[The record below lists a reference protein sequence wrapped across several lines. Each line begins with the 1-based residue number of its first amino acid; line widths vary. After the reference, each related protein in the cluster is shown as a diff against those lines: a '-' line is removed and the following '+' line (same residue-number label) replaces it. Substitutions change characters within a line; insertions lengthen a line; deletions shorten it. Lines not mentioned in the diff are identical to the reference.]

1 MVLLGVT
8 SVWADSLEQKGSITI
23 NAQAE
28 PRNGK
33 QVGDV
38 LVQTATATAGNS
50 VSMAFTGWT
59 WGAWVSGEKGATSS
73 STSKAVYYTFT
84 YSIPWPG
91 TGRQEGG
98 IRFKIEAD
106 PFLGYYFANWNQA
119 IYLYKSG
126 WGKYDYTAN
135 NPTCDDKGEDLVTA
149 YLASGTTSYG
159 PYIAYFAPLTV
170 NDVTATNFTNGSY
183 DANSK
188 TLTFNTSG
196 LNATASAKITFAVHE
211 KTPEGMDDYDWE
223 QYSKI
228 DVDGFDVEL
237 IGYDENAK
245 TVTFN
250 VTFQDKNIN
259 GSYDPITITL
269 TSKAAKN
276 ESFTNSSQTI
286 TIQAI
291 SDLTPTYAM
300 PTSYEFK
307 GDEAELEYK
316 VPVNATVR
324 SQSALYAKNK
334 NNVAAAVTGEW
345 KAEVVN
351 EQAGDDNSAFTVV
364 RLTNGE
370 FVVNFKPTEAKTYT
384 ATLNTRVKYVDS
396 KDQTIYSDYVTTRL
410 SGTGIK
416 TERSLITFNPA
427 EWDFGEQPTGYT
439 GNKQFSVT
447 LENAA
452 NVTYS
457 FGENLAEGF
466 PFTYDASAEG
476 FVTVIADAIAPGTY
490 NATLTATGDNTIE
503 GEEGNKT
510 TATLPV
516 SIKVGL
522 QSPLLQA
529 GSNQTYLY
537 YLTWNVVPYATSHAI
552 YEVNGETKT
561 DITSQVTWVT
571 TEGNQLVVSIPS
583 DGTAKNYIVKSSGE
597 YNKETYEAWSNVVTA
612 NMTKKLYFHVG
623 PSVYVSGHEE
633 MGGEVYVD
641 DGTAGTVANVTG
653 WTSKIEDANT
663 YAQNTTDFS
672 YTYYAKVSDDTKYA
686 FKGWA
691 TTLHGEPAYTDNP
704 LTITETMSDE
714 NTSVDVR
721 FLTTPYYAVFE
732 SFYYKCPAVS
742 VATPSRGS
750 GKVFVSLTGASVD
763 DCTQEDITASTE
775 VRQVP
780 AAKENHGYRV
790 YYYAKANDGA
800 NFVGW
805 STTADGLNIISTAD
819 TYNTMYYSTNKSK
832 DLPHVAAPL
841 YAVFRSDIDVRQQD
855 RMIVYVDDEGNGNI
869 NDAKVLVN
877 FQKGTKLKAT
887 LDGGDASLFILSNR
901 SGSKSGNS
909 VTFDATQGLVEL
921 VVAYTGDLA
930 NAVGKEAKITLTATY
945 FDNHTVDRP
954 ISIIVEEAPVITF
967 LPTDG
972 KGEYTIKMTNG
983 SGVNYKMTSA
993 NTEYIKVP
1001 VTHESM
1007 SNIEMNLTQDAIND
1021 GYYFFAWQMIDGDE
1035 KRYLSYEQL
1044 CNYQFTKSVKV
1055 RPEFIH
1061 NSIATYRIANDPSS
1075 TPYYDFAAAMNDAEK
1090 LYKANGSYQFVILN
1104 DTRLSDDGK
1113 KTTINVK
1120 TAVLPKGKYTIPNGV
1135 RLVIPRKGSSDFKSN
1150 LTTDDYF
1157 QGGPNQKEHIRWIV
1171 EEGTTIDVNG
1181 NAIICVLAKVACAG
1195 AGKPNGTAM
1204 DYGHIEL
1211 RENCCITFNNSAKC
1225 YAYGYIT
1232 GPSSS
1237 SVVMKKGTEVKE
1249 LMQIQDWPGGAKMAQ
1264 YYLGGTQRVFPISQF
1279 YVQNVEAPLVLERGS
1294 KETLHAAIL
1303 VSGITSFD
1311 FDFIGANSGFF
1322 RIGEGSFTKAYDPA
1336 IDRMQ
1341 FTTSPDAT
1349 TGTGNFTLG
1358 NIAFSVNLGVTAN
1371 IDSKNYVLPLIHS
1384 FDFIFGSGTNTTV
1397 LYDVAL
1403 LPSAT
1408 MHVESGAEL
1417 TLASTC
1423 NAYIYGK
1430 EYATINGVG
1439 YYGDAKTLVPV
1450 DGRLPGMFKR
1460 TVEMLED
1467 AKVVV
1472 DGQIVL
1478 DGKLYTTSGTVDP
1491 KYANITSNGGGKVVY
1506 NQIGSS
1512 TGNTYQ
1518 LADQSATAIPVVPA
1532 RLKNED
1538 TSVGQYTT
1546 PAKDNTYT
1554 YVDKK
1559 WQVTSETCDPIIPD
1573 KISYIP
1579 TFTTSDY
1586 STSAYVGGNE
1596 SVGSI
1601 TIATNNDDIDWSKVT
1616 WGEPVIEG
1624 DNADQFKFAFD
1635 DKGPQGKVTFKPE
1648 SDGIKTATLRITAT
1662 YKPTIQMGSKSV
1674 TVTYTYSQDIHLTGN
1689 AIYLAANTLAFADL
1703 TNLYKGMT
1711 TPANL
1716 FKTDSKNNAEG
1727 ITVTQSVNIL
1737 NVQGS
1742 GEGTTILPT
1751 NIGTVTITA
1760 KQGDDLTNNIAGTTI
1775 TKTITITEPVVW
1787 NWGDLYFGTV
1797 NENPVTILNGATSW
1811 TLEEKEDE
1819 SNIINLQGTSPN
1831 YKATIVDQIAGK
1843 YHATFTYTDYKGIE
1857 EVFTSDIYA
1866 NPRHLRVD
1874 VNNDTVFRAVTLS
1887 ANNQVEYHQDSKSVQ
1902 FTSTNNTISQ
1912 WKMTFIGVPDKV
1924 YFTPIGGNTW
1934 QIEESDNGINWT
1946 TSMPW
1951 KYLTPNVAFELSLR
1965 PNTRYVR
1972 VSYGAGDSYTGRLH
1986 DFYITELADVKA
1998 DVDKLYIPVEGNATD
2013 GYVSVTKDIALTYA
2027 NVGQLSVTTS
2037 NSADFRLKL
2046 TDSAAEPAE
2055 AFNLPATTEENPFAI
2070 ANIEVISNAKTEQLA
2085 YLYVYQGKNLL
2096 LQIPIQTYFFP
2107 QELPIKLATD
2117 KPDGGDRFYYV
2128 TTHMHNV
2135 EWDGTNG
2142 VRTITLDNAVSDAAP
2157 YLTFAFDGNPTY
2169 IGFDYTPSSHNNTT
2183 WEIEEFVDG
2192 EWKTVPY
2199 KTYSEE
2205 DILGE
2210 VAGVHQLKRHVSP
2223 NADKLRVIYQSDYA
2237 EKIQMTNLVIV
2248 GNASAVVDPTKLE
2261 LDYNVAEQVTLTAI
2275 NLPGVKA
2282 TTSSDNFTIAHQND
2296 AANYLREVTLSSSNY
2311 DILNGSK
2318 MGDISFNVKWTGNQ
2332 MVEYGTLTYTYYNAA
2347 DNTDPKNGEVL
2358 ATVELVGVKNTLTN
2372 GTLNIKT
2379 GVADGYTLK
2388 GIMDD
2393 EGKGTFDKKG
2403 AELRPIDIF
2412 AAFSTSD
2419 VPLFDY
2425 VVVYGETST
2434 NDGNKTIT
2442 TPTSTA
2448 GSNAKTPCYVYKS
2461 NGTNYVLEKHVE
2473 NANSKD
2479 KVWPD
2484 AVTIPNGKNKVSMY
2498 ITGFCPYAST
2508 GYTKDQE
2515 GVWYFTA
2522 NGGESIDIYLEDCY
2536 IYSRA
2541 KTIDGHTFADRSD
2554 GQSFVDAYVRGTGAV
2569 LVFMCETKK
2578 DSYPTAMN
2586 VTIHTLDNNLL
2597 KSNYGCFL
2605 QSVAGRAFQ
2614 ASSPVQIRIKDDTYY
2629 GKVTPTN
2636 LNFTDE
2642 WGASKNSNTVDG
2654 SGNAVRTNG
2663 FISLQKQV
2671 NNAPSIDMG
2680 DPNTTVNFNGGQVE
2694 LQNAQI
2700 VSHNYKSSLA
2710 ICPRSG
2716 KFAEFRLA
2724 YGMGTD
2730 DVGGTVNFKDGTTTV
2745 LPMWVSPDYFE
2756 SYLCDKDEHGNFITN
2771 AKGEYLTTCLRT
2783 PTKTFVTG
2791 GSHCMMRACKD
2802 PSSQGGAPK
2811 DKAGNDGKLLG
2822 LYKFPKNPDS
2832 EQKGGWSANG
2842 TNGLVTPTTGNV
2854 PDEYKVESVTPN
2866 NNGTDNA
2873 EDDYLNFWFDPNFEP
2888 AAQPEIDKTIS
2899 YWLTCM
2905 TEIGAEYAAKTLSVG
2920 GDTIVEFTDD
2930 GIQSQVVK
2938 NLLYCK
2944 IDENIRGVIKRDDFM
2959 APVKNPAPEGEGY
2972 IPIKPNLVGEFTEH
2986 YITNEESYQVENKVY
3001 YITTATADVWNA
3013 FTAPFDVANIY
3024 VMETYSEDELDR
3036 MSWDKKYPGG
3046 IKSREDILTI
3056 QAEQNA
3062 YFAGF
3067 CAVTIALQQNKNF
3080 ERMYD
3085 EYMDWARLQDIQLGL
3100 CDENTTLSQYKNLNL
3115 RGMRKL
3121 TPYDGTNWA
3130 AADFYL
3136 NENTADWTIDN
3147 LDDGMFTTSWETPD
3161 VSDGKLLEQGKT
3173 YSMLLPYCTGCVE
3186 KDEDGNPISRT
3197 YWDYWTGKFL
3207 IFESTEGPHTIS
3219 GTDGF
3224 WENFDAIDEG
3234 ENSIQSGTAKLLGN
3248 TTFGLLEEMSSLN
3261 NTVLAYTASIA
3272 HSSFYNEGNIDLE
3285 PTVSFMLAN
3294 IPTTKGVSVMSVSRD
3309 GMITYSGK
3317 PGDGTT
3323 TGTHTPTVGGGN
3335 DMFITGIAGG
3345 INIAVAAPQMV
3356 CVVNATGHIIYS
3368 GYVADNV
3375 DVLLPMNGIYVVK
3388 GENEAQK
3395 IFF

>member
-1 MVLLGVT
+1 M
-8 SVWADSLEQKGSITI
+8 
-23 NAQAE
+23 
-28 PRNGK
+28 
-33 QVGDV
+33 
-38 LVQTATATAGNS
+38 
-50 VSMAFTGWT
+50 
-59 WGAWVSGEKGATSS
+59 
-73 STSKAVYYTFT
+73 
-84 YSIPWPG
+84 
-91 TGRQEGG
+91 
-98 IRFKIEAD
+98 
-106 PFLGYYFANWNQA
+106 
-119 IYLYKSG
+119 
-126 WGKYDYTAN
+126 
-135 NPTCDDKGEDLVTA
+135 
-149 YLASGTTSYG
+149 
-159 PYIAYFAPLTV
+159 
-170 NDVTATNFTNGSY
+170 
-183 DANSK
+183 
-188 TLTFNTSG
+188 
-196 LNATASAKITFAVHE
+196 
-211 KTPEGMDDYDWE
+211 
-223 QYSKI
+223 
-228 DVDGFDVEL
+228 
-237 IGYDENAK
+237 
-245 TVTFN
+245 
-250 VTFQDKNIN
+250 
-259 GSYDPITITL
+259 
-269 TSKAAKN
+269 
-276 ESFTNSSQTI
+276 
-286 TIQAI
+286 
-291 SDLTPTYAM
+291 
-300 PTSYEFK
+300 
-307 GDEAELEYK
+307 
-316 VPVNATVR
+316 
-324 SQSALYAKNK
+324 
-334 NNVAAAVTGEW
+334 
-345 KAEVVN
+345 
-351 EQAGDDNSAFTVV
+351 
-364 RLTNGE
+364 
-370 FVVNFKPTEAKTYT
+370 
-384 ATLNTRVKYVDS
+384 
-396 KDQTIYSDYVTTRL
+396 
-410 SGTGIK
+410 
-416 TERSLITFNPA
+416 
-427 EWDFGEQPTGYT
+427 
-439 GNKQFSVT
+439 
-447 LENAA
+447 
-452 NVTYS
+452 
-457 FGENLAEGF
+457 
-466 PFTYDASAEG
+466 
-476 FVTVIADAIAPGTY
+476 
-490 NATLTATGDNTIE
+490 
-503 GEEGNKT
+503 
-510 TATLPV
+510 
-516 SIKVGL
+516 
-522 QSPLLQA
+522 
-529 GSNQTYLY
+529 
-537 YLTWNVVPYATSHAI
+537 
-552 YEVNGETKT
+552 
-561 DITSQVTWVT
+561 
-571 TEGNQLVVSIPS
+571 
-583 DGTAKNYIVKSSGE
+583 
-597 YNKETYEAWSNVVTA
+597 
-612 NMTKKLYFHVG
+612 
-623 PSVYVSGHEE
+623 
-633 MGGEVYVD
+633 
-641 DGTAGTVANVTG
+641 
-653 WTSKIEDANT
+653 
-663 YAQNTTDFS
+663 
-672 YTYYAKVSDDTKYA
+672 
-686 FKGWA
+686 
-691 TTLHGEPAYTDNP
+691 
-704 LTITETMSDE
+704 
-714 NTSVDVR
+714 
-721 FLTTPYYAVFE
+721 
-732 SFYYKCPAVS
+732 
-742 VATPSRGS
+742 
-750 GKVFVSLTGASVD
+750 
-763 DCTQEDITASTE
+763 
-775 VRQVP
+775 
-780 AAKENHGYRV
+780 
-790 YYYAKANDGA
+790 
-800 NFVGW
+800 
-805 STTADGLNIISTAD
+805 
-819 TYNTMYYSTNKSK
+819 
-832 DLPHVAAPL
+832 
-841 YAVFRSDIDVRQQD
+841 
-855 RMIVYVDDEGNGNI
+855 
-869 NDAKVLVN
+869 
-877 FQKGTKLKAT
+877 
-887 LDGGDASLFILSNR
+887 
-901 SGSKSGNS
+901 
-909 VTFDATQGLVEL
+909 
-921 VVAYTGDLA
+921 
-930 NAVGKEAKITLTATY
+930 
-945 FDNHTVDRP
+945 
-954 ISIIVEEAPVITF
+954 
-967 LPTDG
+967 
-972 KGEYTIKMTNG
+972 
-983 SGVNYKMTSA
+983 
-993 NTEYIKVP
+993 
-1001 VTHESM
+1001 
-1007 SNIEMNLTQDAIND
+1007 
-1021 GYYFFAWQMIDGDE
+1021 
-1035 KRYLSYEQL
+1035 
-1044 CNYQFTKSVKV
+1044 
-1055 RPEFIH
+1055 
-1061 NSIATYRIANDPSS
+1061 
-1075 TPYYDFAAAMNDAEK
+1075 
-1090 LYKANGSYQFVILN
+1090 
-1104 DTRLSDDGK
+1104 
-1113 KTTINVK
+1113 
-1120 TAVLPKGKYTIPNGV
+1120 
-1135 RLVIPRKGSSDFKSN
+1135 
-1150 LTTDDYF
+1150 
-1157 QGGPNQKEHIRWIV
+1157 
-1171 EEGTTIDVNG
+1171 NG

-1249 LMQIQDWPGGAKMAQ
+1249 LMQIQDWPGGAKMTQ

-1843 YHATFTYTDYKGIE
+1843 YHATFTYTDNKGIE

-2522 NGGESIDIYLEDCY
+2522 KSGESIDIYLEDCY

-2972 IPIKPNLVGEFTEH
+2972 IPIKPNLVGDYTEH
-2986 YITNEESYQVENKVY
+2986 YITNGESYQVENKVY

>member
-1 MVLLGVT
+1 MKKLLSIVISVILGVNVIDAATTVTAKATKEDKSSLGVGTVQVHMETGWNWSSFSSWSSSPAGET
-8 SVWADSLEQKGSITI
+8 STHTSNESKPKYSAAVISRVNGYYFYQWQDEAGNRITEKSSSDRDVKDLTATTNSSITI
-23 NAQAE
+23 YAIFKPIE
-28 PRNGK
+28 I
-33 QVGDV
+33 
-38 LVQTATATAGNS
+38 S
-50 VSMAFTGWT
+50 SEVS
-59 WGAWVSGEKGATSS
+59 
-73 STSKAVYYTFT
+73 YTF
-84 YSIPWPG
+84 
-91 TGRQEGG
+91 
-98 IRFKIEAD
+98 
-106 PFLGYYFANWNQA
+106 
-119 IYLYKSG
+119 
-126 WGKYDYTAN
+126 
-135 NPTCDDKGEDLVTA
+135 NPTK
-149 YLASGTTSYG
+149 
-159 PYIAYFAPLTV
+159 
-170 NDVTATNFTNGSY
+170 
-183 DANSK
+183 
-188 TLTFNTSG
+188 TSG
-196 LNATASAKITFAVHE
+196 LYGKSDGNVVFTITSPTDSENTYTLGDFE
-211 KTPEGMDDYDWE
+211 WEITGEGFEILDD
-223 QYSKI
+223 
-228 DVDGFDVEL
+228 G
-237 IGYDENAK
+237 
-245 TVTFN
+245 VTLSGTS
-250 VTFQDKNIN
+250 VTI
-259 GSYDPITITL
+259 PIRFTDHNQHGVNEAEITL
-269 TSKAAKN
+269 TSVGRHPDGSA
-276 ESFTNSSQTI
+276 NSVTKKISI
-286 TIQAI
+286 N
-291 SDLTPTYAM
+291 SDLTPIFTT
-300 PTSYEFK
+300 PTPYDFK
-307 GDEAELEYK
+307 SDEAELEYK
-316 VPVNATVR
+316 VPVNATVG
-324 SQSALYAKNK
+324 SQSALYATNK
-334 NNVAAAVTGEW
+334 NNVASAVTGEW
-345 KAEVVN
+345 EAEVVN
-351 EQAGDDNSAFTVV
+351 EQTGDDNSAFTVV

-370 FVVNFKPTEAKTYT
+370 FVVNFKPTEEKTYA
-384 ATLNTRVKYVDS
+384 ATLKTRVKYVDS
-396 KDQTIYSDYVTTRL
+396 RGQEIYSNYVSTRL

-427 EWDFGEQPTGYT
+427 EWDFGEQSTGYT

-466 PFTYDASAEG
+466 PFTYDASTEG
-476 FVTVIADAIAPGTY
+476 FVTVIANAIAPGTY

-529 GSNQTYLY
+529 GSNQTDLY

-583 DGTAKNYIVKSSGE
+583 DGTAKSYIVQSSGE
-597 YNKETYEAWSNVVTA
+597 YKEETYEAWSNVVTA
-612 NMTKKLYFHVG
+612 DMTKKLYFHVG

-672 YTYYAKVSDDTKYA
+672 YTYYAKVSDATKYA

-704 LTITETMSDE
+704 LMITETMSDE

-750 GKVFVSLTGASVD
+750 GKVFVSLTGASVG
-763 DCTQEDITASTE
+763 DCTQEDIAASTE

-780 AAKENHGYRV
+780 AAKDNHGYRV

-887 LDGGDASLFILSNR
+887 LDGGDASLFTLSNR

-909 VTFDATQGLVEL
+909 VTFDATQGLVEF

-1061 NSIATYRIANDPSS
+1061 NSIATYRIANDPSN

-1090 LYKANGSYQFVILN
+1090 LYKAIGSYQFVILN

-1157 QGGPNQKEHIRWIV
+1157 QGGPNRNEHIRWIV

-1181 NAIICVLAKVACAG
+1181 NAIICVLAKVACQG
-1195 AGKPNGTAM
+1195 GLLPNGVPM

-1211 RENCCITFNNSAKC
+1211 RENSCITFNNSAKC
-1225 YAYGYIT
+1225 YAYGYIS

-1249 LMQIQDWPGGAKMAQ
+1249 LMQIQDWPGGTQMAL
-1264 YYLGGTQRVFPISQF
+1264 YYTLGTRKVFPISQF
-1279 YVQNVEAPLVLERGS
+1279 YVQNVEAPLVLEKGA

-1303 VSGITSFD
+1303 VSGVTSFD

-1322 RIGEGSFTKAYDPA
+1322 RIGEGSFTKAYDPV
-1336 IDRMQ
+1336 IDRMK
-1341 FTTSPDAT
+1341 FTTKPDAT
-1349 TGTGNFTLG
+1349 TGTGSFTLG
-1358 NIAFSVNLGVTAN
+1358 NIAFSVNLGITAN
-1371 IDSKNYVLPLIHS
+1371 IDSKDYVLPLIHS
-1384 FDFIFGSGTNTTV
+1384 FDFIFGSGTTTTI
-1397 LYDVAL
+1397 LYDAAL

-1408 MHVESGAEL
+1408 MHVEKDA
-1417 TLASTC
+1417 TVNVASTS
-1423 NAYIYGK
+1423 NVYVYGK

-1439 YYGDAKTLVPV
+1439 YYGDASTLIPV
-1450 DGRLPGMFKR
+1450 YGRHAGMFKR

-1538 TSVGQYTT
+1538 TSNGQYTT
-1546 PAKDNTYT
+1546 PAKGYTYT

-1703 TNLYKGMT
+1703 STLYKGQSGVELFT
-1711 TPANL
+1711 TGNNTQPITITANPA
-1716 FKTDSKNNAEG
+1716 SAV
-1727 ITVTQSVNIL
+1727 TVTGN
-1737 NVQGS
+1737 
-1742 GEGTTILPT
+1742 TAAATIAGNT
-1751 NIGTVTITA
+1751 IGKVTITA
-1760 KQGDDLTNNIAGTTI
+1760 TQPADLTNNIARTTI

-1811 TLEEKEDE
+1811 TLEEKVDE

-1843 YHATFTYTDYKGIE
+1843 YHATFTYKDDKGI
-1857 EVFTSDIYA
+1857 VKDFTSDIYA

-1887 ANNQVEYHQDSKSVQ
+1887 ANNQVEYHPNSKSVQ
-1902 FTSTNNTISQ
+1902 FTSTSNTISQ

-1924 YFTPIGGNTW
+1924 YFTPTGGNTW

-1951 KYLTPNVAFELSLR
+1951 KYLTPNVAFEMSLR

-1986 DFYITELADVKA
+1986 DLYITELADVKA

-2237 EKIQMTNLVIV
+2237 EKIQITNLVIV

-2261 LDYNVAEQVTLTAI
+2261 LDYDVAKPVTLTAI

-2296 AANYLREVTLSSSNY
+2296 AATYLNELTLSSSNY

-2403 AELRPIDIF
+2403 AELRPIDIS

-2419 VPLFDY
+2419 APLFDY

-2522 NGGESIDIYLEDCY
+2522 KGEESIDIYLEDCY

-2578 DSYPTAMN
+2578 DNNPNAMN

-2629 GKVTPTN
+2629 GKVTPTK

-2642 WGASKNSNTVDG
+2642 WPESQNTKTGVG
-2654 SGNAVRTNG
+2654 VRTNG

-2730 DVGGTVNFKDGTTTV
+2730 DVGGTVNFNDGTTTV

-2783 PTKTFVTG
+2783 PAKTYVKG

-2811 DKAGNDGKLLG
+2811 DKPGEGGKLLG
-2822 LYKFPKNPDS
+2822 LYKFPKNP
-2832 EQKGGWSANG
+2832 ETGKKGGWSANG
-2842 TNGLVTPTTGNV
+2842 TNGLVTPTAGNV
-2854 PDEYKVESVTPN
+2854 PDGYKVESVTPN

-2873 EDDYLNFWFDPNFEP
+2873 EDDFLNFWFDPNFEP

-2905 TEIGAEYAAKTLSVG
+2905 TRIGAEYAAKTLSVG

-2930 GIQSQVVK
+2930 GVQSQVVK

-2959 APVKNPAPEGEGY
+2959 AQVKNPAPEGEGY

-2986 YITNEESYQVENKVY
+2986 YITNAESYQVENKVY
-3001 YITTATADVWNA
+3001 YITTATADEWNA

-3036 MSWDKKYPGG
+3036 MSWDDQHPAGLKT
-3046 IKSREDILTI
+3046 RNELLTI

-3100 CDENTTLSQYKNLNL
+3100 CDENTTLSQYKNLNI

-3121 TPYDGTNWA
+3121 TPYNGSNWA
-3130 AADFYL
+3130 TADFYL
-3136 NENTADWTIDN
+3136 NENTADWIIDPTN
-3147 LDDGMFTTSWETPD
+3147 EGMFTTEWEIPD
-3161 VSDGKLLEQGKT
+3161 APEGTLLEQGKT

-3186 KDEDGNPISRT
+3186 KDEGGNPISRT

-3219 GTDGF
+3219 GTNDYWDMITTVENDG
-3224 WENFDAIDEG
+3224 IDE
-3234 ENSIQSGTAKLLGN
+3234 NTAKILGN
-3248 TTFGLLEEMSSLN
+3248 TTFDLINMSSDYD
-3261 NTVLAYTASIA
+3261 VLAYTADIA
-3272 HSSFYNEGNIDLE
+3272 HSTFHTEDAPNVE

-3294 IPTTKGVSVMSVSRD
+3294 IPTPQGISVMSVSRD
-3309 GMITYSGK
+3309 GMITYSGT

-3345 INIAVAAPQMV
+3345 INIAVAAPQFV
-3356 CVVNATGHIIYS
+3356 QVVNATGHIIYS
-3368 GYVADNV
+3368 GYVANNV
-3375 DVLLPMNGIYVVK
+3375 DVILPMNGIYVVK

>member
-1 MVLLGVT
+1 MK
-8 SVWADSLEQKGSITI
+8 SIFSQISKSSLFNHVMRLAIVVVCLSYSAAAVAGDYYSKVVVKVASNSTG
-23 NAQAE
+23 
-28 PRNGK
+28 NGK
-33 QVGDV
+33 VYVTGK
-38 LVQTATATAGNS
+38 TAISSYTEP
-50 VSMAFTGWT
+50 
-59 WGAWVSGEKGATSS
+59 SGSS
-73 STSKAVYYTFT
+73 SYVPSHEVTVHSSTQVKHDYKMYG
-84 YSIPWPG
+84 WG
-91 TGRQEGG
+91 E
-98 IRFKIEAD
+98 
-106 PFLGYYFANWNQA
+106 LGYYCIGWNNQDSESVSTNDNPYE
-119 IYLYKSG
+119 IKS
-126 WGKYDYTAN
+126 KTPVQDEN
-135 NPTCDDKGEDLVTA
+135 NPALSTYYA
-149 YLASGTTSYG
+149 F
-159 PYIAYFAPLTV
+159 FAPV
-170 NDVTATNFTNGSY
+170 KVAEIDNNI
-183 DANSK
+183 
-188 TLTFNTSG
+188 TLQT
-196 LNATASAKITFAVHE
+196 
-211 KTPEGMDDYDWE
+211 
-223 QYSKI
+223 
-228 DVDGFDVEL
+228 
-237 IGYDENAK
+237 IGIGTESEVG

-250 VTFQDKNIN
+250 VTNAKDVSIDDFKYEPDDMAQDGFEYVENPTYEAGKVIFKVKYTDQNIHN
-259 GSYDPITITL
+259 AADGNPVISTTIKLISKGDNSIYDEATI
-269 TSKAAKN
+269 N
-276 ESFTNSSQTI
+276 
-286 TIQAI
+286 AI

-316 VPVNATVR
+316 VPVNATVG
-324 SQSALYAKNK
+324 SQSALYATNK

-345 KAEVVN
+345 EAEVVN

-476 FVTVIADAIAPGTY
+476 FVTVIANAIAPGTY

-529 GSNQTYLY
+529 GSNQTDLY

-855 RMIVYVDDEGNGNI
+855 RMIVYIDDEGNGNI

-887 LDGGDASLFILSNR
+887 LYGGDASLFTLSNR

-909 VTFDATQGLVEL
+909 VTFDATQGLVEF

-1001 VTHESM
+1001 ITHESM
-1007 SNIEMNLTQDAIND
+1007 SNIEMNLTQDAIKD

-1061 NSIATYRIANDPSS
+1061 NSIATYRIANDPSN

-1249 LMQIQDWPGGAKMAQ
+1249 LMQIQDWPGGAKMTQ

-1601 TIATNNDDIDWSKVT
+1601 SIATNNDDIDWSKVT

-1843 YHATFTYTDYKGIE
+1843 YHATFTYTDNKGIE

-1902 FTSTNNTISQ
+1902 ITSTNNTISQ

-2210 VAGVHQLKRHVSP
+2210 VVGVHQLKRHVSP

-2522 NGGESIDIYLEDCY
+2522 KSGESIDIYLEDCY

-2756 SYLCDKDEHGNFITN
+2756 CYLCDKDEHGNFITN

-2920 GDTIVEFTDD
+2920 GNTIVEFTDD

-2972 IPIKPNLVGEFTEH
+2972 IPIKPNLVGDYTEH
-2986 YITNEESYQVENKVY
+2986 YITNGESYQVENKVY

-3121 TPYDGTNWA
+3121 IPYNGSNWA
-3130 AADFYL
+3130 TADFYL

-3147 LDDGMFTTSWETPD
+3147 LNDGMFTTSWETPD

-3186 KDEDGNPISRT
+3186 KDEGGNPISRT

>member
-1 MVLLGVT
+1 MKKLLSIVICVLVGVT
-8 SVWADSLEQKGSITI
+8 SVIAQSTQKGKITI
-23 NAQAE
+23 NASVATGQE
-28 PRNGK
+28 HCGTV
-33 QVGDV
+33 QVATK
-38 LVQTATATAGNS
+38 TASNYSITGGGWNFDQ
-50 VSMAFTGWT
+50 VSWSYGSTGVKSSQSGYAQYEKPALIGHTTGIQFQLNADAQPGYYLNQWT
-59 WGAWVSGEKGATSS
+59 NVPYYKESYIGGSWKNDGTFSDNPYEGETKYKESGED
-73 STSKAVYYTFT
+73 VYN
-84 YSIPWPG
+84 I
-91 TGRQEGG
+91 
-98 IRFKIEAD
+98 
-106 PFLGYYFANWNQA
+106 
-119 IYLYKSG
+119 
-126 WGKYDYTAN
+126 TA
-135 NPTCDDKGEDLVTA
+135 
-149 YLASGTTSYG
+149 S
-159 PYIAYFAPLTV
+159 FAPLTV
-170 NDVTATNFTNGSY
+170 NSVTATDITNGSY

-196 LNATASAKITFAVHE
+196 LNATASATITFAVHE

-223 QYSKI
+223 QYSNI
-228 DVDGFDVEL
+228 GVDGFEVEL
-237 IGYDENAK
+237 IGYDKTAK

-250 VTFQDKNIN
+250 VTFQDKHIN
-259 GSYDPITITL
+259 GRYGPITITL

-286 TIQAI
+286 TIQAN
-291 SDLTPTYAM
+291 SDLTPTYVMQA
-300 PTSYEFK
+300 SYDFK
-307 GDEAELEYK
+307 SDEAELDYN
-316 VPVNATVR
+316 VPVNATVG
-324 SQSALYAKNK
+324 SQSALYATSK

-345 KAEVVN
+345 EAEVVN
-351 EQAGDDNSAFTVV
+351 EQAGDDKSAFTVD
-364 RLTNGE
+364 RLINGE
-370 FVVNFKPTEAKTYT
+370 FVVNFKPTEAKTYA
-384 ATLNTRVKYVDS
+384 ATLKTRVTYVDS
-396 KDQTIYSDYVTTRL
+396 KGQTIYSDYVTTRL

-439 GNKQFSVT
+439 GSKQFSVT

-457 FGENLAEGF
+457 FGENLPEGF

-476 FVTVIADAIAPGTY
+476 YVTVIANAIAPGTY

-503 GEEGNKT
+503 GEEDNKT

-529 GSNQTYLY
+529 GSNQTDLY

-571 TEGNQLVVSIPS
+571 TEGNQLVVSILS
-583 DGTAKNYIVKSSGE
+583 DGTEKSYIVKSSGE
-597 YNKETYEAWSNVVTA
+597 YKEEMYEAWSNVVTA
-612 NMTKKLYFHVG
+612 DMTKTLYFHVG
-623 PSVYVSGHEE
+623 ASVYVSGHEE

-641 DGTAGTVANVTG
+641 EGTAGTVANVTG

-1061 NSIATYRIANDPSS
+1061 NSIATYRIANDPSN

-1843 YHATFTYTDYKGIE
+1843 YHATFTYTDNKGIE

-2261 LDYNVAEQVTLTAI
+2261 LDYDVAESVTLTAI

-2282 TTSSDNFTIAHQND
+2282 ITSSDNFTIAHQND

-2372 GTLNIKT
+2372 GTLNINT
-2379 GVADGYTLK
+2379 GVANGYTLK

-2419 VPLFDY
+2419 APLFDY

-2866 NNGTDNA
+2866 NNETTTDDS
-2873 EDDYLNFWFDPNFEP
+2873 DDYLNFWFDPDFEP

-2972 IPIKPNLVGEFTEH
+2972 IPIKPNLVGDYTEH
-2986 YITNEESYQVENKVY
+2986 YITNGESYQVENKVY